1 MMFVFG
7 VMIEFI
13 TVNYT
18 QRKGKSMNS
27 NCTIRQCSSMISVAR
42 GTGGASTTANSE
54 SMPSEANSSYT
65 AESSDDEG
73 NSNDRALIAIV

>member
-1 MMFVFG
+1 
-7 VMIEFI
+7 
-13 TVNYT
+13 
-18 QRKGKSMNS
+18 
-27 NCTIRQCSSMISVAR
+27 MISVAR